1 VIVGQ
6 PVTPVIIKEVGTPTP
21 QVGVADVLIDSFGIV
36 GLMLL
41 GALVGGLVV
50 GALFVL
56 LKHWMPENP
65 LNGQDS
71 RSYFDFGPVSRDER
85 PGEPGG
91 PHSDSARIT
100 S

>member
-1 VIVGQ
+1 VILGQ
-6 PVTPVIIKEVGTPTP
+6 PVTPVIIEEVGPPTP
-21 QVGVADVLIDSFGIV
+21 QVGVADVLIGSFGIV

-41 GALVGGLVV
+41 AALIGGLVV

-71 RSYFDFGPVSRDER
+71 RSYLDLGPVGKDQRPGS
-85 PGEPGG
+85 PGEPDGRS
-91 PHSDSARIT
+91 PRFTA
-100 S
+100 

>member
-1 VIVGQ
+1 MILGQ
-6 PVTPVIIKEVGTPTP
+6 PVTPVLIKEVGAPTP
-21 QVGVADVLIDSFGIV
+21 QVGVADVLINSFGIV

-56 LKHWMPENP
+56 LKHWKPENP

-71 RSYFDFGPVSRDER
+71 RSYFDFGPVSRDDR
-85 PGEPGG
+85 PRSPGD
-91 PHSDSARIT
+91 PHDRSPRFT